1 MKRVNKVGKT
11 SNEIFALFPKVRY
24 ICRKLISMGQF
35 IDGGNFA
42 FRSVINSD
50 FVDKSGL
57 LNILNKNMD
66 TENRFMCISRPRRF
80 GKSVAAK
87 MAYAYYDRKSDSKE
101 LFEGLEITKSP
112 NYEKHLNKYPTIF
125 IDWNTFA
132 QIPDKEKLKEA
143 QHSII
148 ADLKKSYAFLE
159 EQNYL
164 SKALTE
170 INEKT
175 GDRFILIIDEWD
187 MLVRDVEKD
196 IQDEYVEFL
205 CSMFKSYNANNI
217 FRLVYMTGILPII
230 KIKTQSALN
239 NFREYSIIYPADTA
253 KYYGFTEE
261 EVNVLCKEHNMN
273 FDLMKHAYDGYIIGD
288 QKSMFNPNSV
298 MQSILFRTYD
308 SFWSRTASFM
318 AIESYLNTDAD
329 QVRTKIIAMM
339 NGEEVVIE
347 PSSFRND
354 MKNIETSDDVL
365 TLLAHLG
372 YLSYNP
378 ETQSVRIPNTEVSS
392 EFKNAVRAA
401 GWKELS
407 KAVGQ
412 SLQLLND
419 TINLQSTKVARAFD
433 DYHFEA
439 SSLLEFNDENSM
451 RCAIVLAYY
460 AAKPFYK
467 IFHELP
473 TGKGFA
479 DMVFIPLPN
488 SPRPAI
494 VVELKYDKSADSAID
509 QIKRKNYP
517 KSLQGFSKRIVLC
530 GINYNKSTS
539 KHEVAMEVIEEES

>member
-1 MKRVNKVGKT
+1 
-11 SNEIFALFPKVRY
+11 
-24 ICRKLISMGQF
+24 MGQF